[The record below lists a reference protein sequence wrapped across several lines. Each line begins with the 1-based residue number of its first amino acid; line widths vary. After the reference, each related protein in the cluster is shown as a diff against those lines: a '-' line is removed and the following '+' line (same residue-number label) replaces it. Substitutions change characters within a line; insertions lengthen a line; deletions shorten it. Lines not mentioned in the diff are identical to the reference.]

1 MVKNQI
7 GGLAQMV
14 ERPLCMRKVQGS
26 MPWSSI
32 LAPEKRE
39 VRVCKSFAREE
50 REGGRGEK
58 EQEHEESGRL
68 PCLHVFLA
76 SPSLFSLMCC

>member
-26 MPWSSI
+26 MPWSSNNQKKNFD
-32 LAPEKRE
+32 PR
-39 VRVCKSFAREE
+39 E
-50 REGGRGEK
+50 REGGEK